1 MTIQMKLACTRCHRD
16 DVVDLNELSEATALE
31 NLQKKKAEV
40 LTKLQDFVKSLP
52 QDALPDFFAVL
63 GDKTMVHSYLCD
75 PKDEGKRS
83 CAKRVGELLSGIDE
97 LPKERA
103 PRKKKGEAA
112 AAATTEAAP
121 PPAPAATAAP
131 AAAAAAAK

>member
-16 DVVDLNELSEATALE
+16 DVIDLNELSEATALE

-83 CAKRVGELLSGIDE
+83 CAKRVGELLDGVAE

-112 AAATTEAAP
+112 APTTEAAP
-121 PPAPAATAAP
+121 PPAPAETTAAP
-131 AAAAAAAK
+131 AAAPK